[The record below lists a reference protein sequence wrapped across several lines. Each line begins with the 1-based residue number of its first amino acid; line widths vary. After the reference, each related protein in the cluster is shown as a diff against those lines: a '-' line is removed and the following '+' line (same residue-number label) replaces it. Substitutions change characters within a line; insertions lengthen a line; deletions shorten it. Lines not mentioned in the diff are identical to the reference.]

1 MANLKRKRLLHFEK
15 YKAITEVESGAK
27 PSNVATKYGV
37 PRNTISTWLPREK
50 KKKQKKFKMFF
61 NLVRLSTKRK
71 NVRFRQ
77 NEN

>member
-50 KKKQKKFKMFF
+50 KKKTKKI
-61 NLVRLSTKRK
+61 
-71 NVRFRQ
+71 
-77 NEN
+77 